1 MFVWNLPQGRRL
13 FLRRRGSG
21 TKFNR
26 RIKTMGSTMDKV
38 KGMANE
44 AAGNV
49 KQAAGK
55 ALDKPELEAEGFAQ
69 ERKGEAQQAL
79 GKGKD
84 AIKKVVDKA

>member
-38 KGMANE
+38 KDMANE

-49 KQAAGK
+49 AKTLGSTPAP
-55 ALDKPELEAEGFAQ
+55 KPATLPTN
-69 ERKGEAQQAL
+69 
-79 GKGKD
+79 
-84 AIKKVVDKA
+84 

>member
-1 MFVWNLPQGRRL
+1 LADAGYC
-13 FLRRRGSG
+13 RGSRCG
-21 TKFNR
+21 GAKFGR
-26 RIKTMGSTMDKV
+26 RIKIMGSTTDKI

-49 KQAAGK
+49 KQAAGR
-55 ALDKPELEAEGFAQ
+55 AMDKPELEAEGFAQ